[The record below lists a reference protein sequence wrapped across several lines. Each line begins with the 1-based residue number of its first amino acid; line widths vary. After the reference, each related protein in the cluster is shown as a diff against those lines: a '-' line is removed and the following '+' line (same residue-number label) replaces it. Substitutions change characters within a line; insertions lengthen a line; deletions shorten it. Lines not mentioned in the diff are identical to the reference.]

1 MMIRLRV
8 QFAKL
13 DEAKYISHLDLMRA
27 LSRTFRRAEIPI
39 GFSQGYNP
47 HHLISMGGALAVGL
61 TSTAEYMDLDFS
73 EAITPEEFLQATRS
87 QMPPGLELIKAEE
100 ISTSVNSLMA
110 QINIAVYLVK
120 VKTSLEKEG
129 IEQVLREFKSQKEIL
144 VTRVRKKKVREVDLK
159 PLVHE
164 VKLLYIEDEPF
175 LQIRVQTG
183 SKGNARPE
191 EVMEVLARYDGIEEV
206 PLTWMHRQGLY
217 VETEDKPLTP
227 FEAARISK

>member
-1 MMIRLRV
+1 MIRLRV

-39 GFSQGYNP
+39 GFSQGFNP

-73 EAITPEEFLQATRS
+73 EAITPEEFLQKTRL

-100 ISTSVNSLMA
+100 ISTSVDSLMA

-120 VKTSLEKEG
+120 VKTDLEKEG

-191 EVMEVLARYDGIEEV
+191 EVIQALARYDGIEEI
-206 PLTWMHRQGLY
+206 PLTWIHRQGLY
-217 VETEDKPLTP
+217 VEIEDKLLTP
-227 FEAARISK
+227 FEVARISK